1 MARIVTKKRRGGV
14 ADGKA
19 DGVIRI
25 AAVAVCV
32 VCAVIAAM
40 RFVKRPRETGLPG
53 EGVGA
58 LPGAEVTPEPGGQGP
73 AAPARLP
80 AADGAS
86 SGDASGKSGAD
97 ALAASEA
104 ETPSSDGGAAAGAG
118 EDASV
123 RPSAEVAEKPQVL
136 GAVKDKEYFDNGVE
150 NTLALVSEPG
160 AEFFGFPS
168 IPDLDDEEVLAFL
181 RRPVEI
187 YDDDDEATIAVK
199 ERTAE
204 FKTRA
209 LEAIEKDGLTFNQ
222 FVRDLVALRNEQS
235 AMREDARNEMVKIFK
250 AGGVEAA
257 NAYLEKVNPE
267 LKAQG
272 LQELVIPQWLIDNPD
287 LL

>member
-19 DGVIRI
+19 DGVTRT

-32 VCAVIAAM
+32 VCAVVAAI
-40 RFVKRPRETGLPG
+40 RFARRPQEPG
-53 EGVGA
+53 GPVEGA
-58 LPGAEVTPEPGGQGP
+58 EARAGAEVAPGQGGP
-73 AAPARLP
+73 AAQARMP
-80 AADGAS
+80 DGNGAS
-86 SGDASGKSGAD
+86 PGDASRSPGAG
-97 ALAASEA
+97 APAASAAEA
-104 ETPSSDGGAAAGAG
+104 ATFDGGGAGAG
-118 EDASV
+118 EAASA
-123 RPSAEVAEKPQVL
+123 RPSGDDAEKPAVL
-136 GAVKDKEYFDNGVE
+136 GAVKDKEYFDNSVE

-168 IPDLDDEEVLAFL
+168 IPDLDDDEVLAFL

-222 FVRDLVALRNEQS
+222 FVRDIVALRNEQS
-235 AMREDARNEMVKIFK
+235 AMREDARNELFKIFK
-250 AGGVEAA
+250 AQGVEAA
-257 NAYLEKVNPE
+257 NGYLEKVNPE